1 MTLKSR
7 KFGLLTQAVLAS
19 SVCLLPM
26 SLMAANVDVAADGDV
41 IADGDTAWFSDAAT
55 KRGDVNKDAT
65 LGLGTGGVAPD
76 IGVTLS
82 ADTLTPTKGTLN
94 FLGNTALGGATG
106 AAGGIG
112 QLASKLDSITI
123 AAAPADNVTFG
134 GPIFLANDMTFGDD
148 NQVINL
154 NANANLA
161 KIDFANK
168 NSTLNIKQGVTVAGN
183 IDSTVGANGTV
194 NFLAND
200 AGVTTVTGTTGG
212 AANELALVAVGAL
225 TTNLQDDTAATNFT
239 IAAGGTLQMDT
250 AKNIDSTGGA
260 IANNGTLDLKGQ
272 STVTGEITGAGTVI
286 VDSVTGNKSVTFIGG
301 NVAASTI
308 AIRGTLATNSNADFT
323 EPGST
328 VAANITTNRPGH
340 NNVKL
345 TNTSIM
351 TGNMGSAASPLAAV
365 ELASAGTHD
374 ITITGDVWAN
384 SVEFKADR
392 IATLADNSNF
402 NTRVLNEAGAASR
415 GTLTYAGNS
424 TTGGTIGI
432 GGAGSLLLVNT
443 TGAGKAVN
451 VGHDI
456 AATNITIEGTSTL
469 NVTANAL
476 NFEGIFA
483 TAGAGSTLN
492 LGANTLNVNGNTTI
506 AALDT
511 LKIDVND
518 ATNGKLA
525 VTGNATNPNGMKLAV
540 NTNGVTPG
548 FVPAGTRNIITDTA
562 GANLSVIPVANIIET
577 DSSAMLGFST
587 QLANTLGNAGDTL
600 QLVIS
605 RAGLDNPTFAPGP
618 QGEGVASSLE
628 TAGANGQLTT
638 GLTGLMVDLQNLDTN
653 AEVTLALQTLA
664 PNASGAVIEG
674 TTVGA
679 DARMDSVNKRM
690 EIARNGVG
698 SYNTGMSAG
707 DSANGMGLWAQFLV
721 SDFKQKMRGGVPGY
735 KGDNIGMMFGA
746 DNQVT
751 DTWLVGAAVGYGT
764 TDIDFDLAGSTVN
777 IDSWQ
782 AAVYASWDFN
792 SPWFADGMIG
802 FAHHTY
808 DQKRNIIL
816 PPLLRTAIA
825 DYNAWEWMA
834 EARVGYEHQEGDW
847 YITPGVSLEYS
858 NLSIDDYNET
868 NAGAANLSVKS
879 KDADSFIAGLG
890 VKAEYRGGM
899 FAPEAHAGV
908 YYDFNASRQET
919 NNVFLGSTVGFDT
932 KGVKPAHESYEVG
945 VGLNVYAM
953 SELTLTLNYDYSFKS
968 DFHSN
973 TGYLKLRY
981 EW

>member
-26 SLMAANVDVAADGDV
+26 SLMAANVDVVADGAV

-55 KRGDVNKDAT
+55 KRGDVKIDAT
-65 LGLGTGGVAPD
+65 LGLGTAGGPPD

-123 AAAPADNVTFG
+123 AAASADNVTFG

-154 NANANLA
+154 NANATLA
-161 KIDFANK
+161 NIDFASK
-168 NSTLNIKQGVTVAGN
+168 NSTLNVKQGITITGN

-200 AGVTTVTGTTGG
+200 AGVTTVTGTTG
-212 AANELALVAVGAL
+212 ATNELALVAVDAVIA
-225 TTNLQDDTAATNFT
+225 NLGGDAKATNFT
-239 IAAGGTLQMDT
+239 IANGGTLQIDT
-250 AKNIDSTGGA
+250 AKNITGLIDGP
-260 IANNGTLDLKGQ
+260 GTLDLKGK
-272 STVTGEITGAGTVI
+272 STVTGNVGATTGLTLISVDSTGVNLNDTFTGTVVNSTTINIVGAAGFLNSHAIFTGANNVITG
-286 VDSVTGNKSVTFIGG
+286 
-301 NVAASTI
+301 
-308 AIRGTLATNSNADFT
+308 
-323 EPGST
+323 
-328 VAANITTNRPGH
+328 NITTSFA
-340 NNVKL
+340 NNNKVELKDTLILNGNIGTQASQLNEVRLLEGAAHGITINGNIWANNTEFRADQILSLADGKTINGTL
-345 TNTSIM
+345 TN
-351 TGNMGSAASPLAAV
+351 N
-365 ELASAGTHD
+365 
-374 ITITGDVWAN
+374 
-384 SVEFKADR
+384 
-392 IATLADNSNF
+392 
-402 NTRVLNEAGAASR
+402 AGAANK
-415 GTLTYAGNS
+415 GTLTYVGGS
-424 TTGGTIGI
+424 TTGGVIGTNPLP
-432 GGAGSLLLVNT
+432 LLLVNT
-443 TGAGKAVN
+443 GGAGSTVN
-451 VGHDI
+451 VGH
-456 AATNITIEGTSTL
+456 NIFSKTITVSNTSTL
-469 NVTANAL
+469 NIAANNL
-476 NFEGIFA
+476 TFEGVLQ
-483 TAGAGSTLN
+483 TGGAGSTLS
-492 LGANTLNVNGNTTI
+492 LGANTLNVTGDTTI

-518 ATNGKLA
+518 ATNGQLV
-525 VTGNATNPNGMKLAV
+525 VTGNAATTIDTLLAV
-540 NTNGVTPG
+540 NTAGSSAGYTPTS
-548 FVPAGTRNIITDTA
+548 TRNIITDTVGGTLFA
-562 GANLSVIPVANIIET
+562 IPDANIIET
-577 DSSAMLGFST
+577 DSSAIFSFST
-587 QLANTLGNAGDTL
+587 QLANTLGNPGDTL
-600 QLVIS
+600 QLVLT
-605 RAGLDNPTFAPGP
+605 RTGLDNPTFAPGP
-618 QGEGVASSLE
+618 QGEGVAKSLE

-707 DSANGMGLWAQFLV
+707 DSANGMGLWGQFLA
-721 SDFKQKMRGGVPGY
+721 SDFKQKMRGGVAGY

-825 DYNAWEWMA
+825 NYNAWEWMA

-879 KDADSFIAGLG
+879 KDADAFIAGLG

-919 NNVFLGSTVGFDT
+919 NNLFLGSTVGFDT

-953 SELTLTLNYDYSFKS
+953 SDLTLTLNYDYSFKS